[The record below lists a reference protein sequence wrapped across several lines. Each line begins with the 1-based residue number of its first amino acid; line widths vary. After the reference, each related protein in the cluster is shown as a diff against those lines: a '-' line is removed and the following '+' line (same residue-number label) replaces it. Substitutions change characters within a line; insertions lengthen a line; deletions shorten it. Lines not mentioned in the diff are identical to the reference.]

1 LQQKTGSAVSQNVL
15 AERAQPVAE
24 VDSANQKDTKR
35 RAALCYAAAMGNSKM
50 VGRLLAYGA
59 KTDDTAL
66 YTTTSLGEAVSEG
79 HVDVVR
85 ILIAAGANPDVGENK
100 HYPSL
105 SIITRK
111 QNIPVIRGTYQG
123 WCKPGFR
130 RPGAF

>member
-1 LQQKTGSAVSQNVL
+1 
-15 AERAQPVAE
+15 
-24 VDSANQKDTKR
+24 
-35 RAALCYAAAMGNSKM
+35 MGNSEM
-50 VGRLLAYGA
+50 VARLLAYGA

-66 YTTTSLGEAVSEG
+66 YTPLGEAVSEG

-85 ILIAAGANPDVGENK
+85 ILIAAGANLDEGESK

-105 SIITRK
+105 SIATRE
-111 QNIPVIRGTYQG
+111 QNVLCDRVTCQG